1 MSPAVWNVFGLQTG
15 FPMLRRKKQDTATES
30 PDDSYG
36 LGGQRPRALFRLT
49 VAFMVLVVTAFM
61 LVEGWRIWRDYRHA
75 FETAHDSVNN
85 LARATAQHAE
95 DAIRQ
100 VDALTAVLA
109 ERLEGDG
116 MQNINVPR
124 IHALLQQQVAIL
136 PQLHGLFV
144 YDADGDWIVTDK
156 SVTPANANNR
166 DRDYFIYHRTHLDT
180 NVRIGAVV
188 KSRSTD
194 DYIIP
199 VSRRLNGPDGSFA
212 GVMLGTVR
220 VSYFV
225 DYYGDFKI
233 DHMGALVLALKDGT
247 ILTRRPFDATVI
259 GQSLADSV
267 IFTEHL
273 PRGSAGVAEVQA
285 VVDGTRRLY
294 GYRELDTY
302 PLVVEAGLSREF
314 IVQAWR
320 NDVIKTGVILLMMLA
335 GLGGLG
341 VVVLRQLGERM
352 LMEQEIR
359 RAHQA
364 VRDMALTDSLTGLGN
379 RRRLDMVLSVEI
391 ARARRQ
397 GSPLALAML
406 DIDYFKRFNDRYG
419 HPAGD
424 DCLCRVGQVIA
435 QTVRRPADLAVRY
448 GGEEFTILLP
458 DTDAAAAGRIIQS
471 VLDAI
476 RELDIEHRDHPG
488 GRVTASAGLMVSMPA
503 QEVVTPASMIKTA
516 DALLYVAKHK
526 GRDRWYSAESL
537 VAETEPSH

>member
-1 MSPAVWNVFGLQTG
+1 MRRSEKEDTTADPADDALGLV
-15 FPMLRRKKQDTATES
+15 
-30 PDDSYG
+30 
-36 LGGQRPRALFRLT
+36 GQRSRALFRLT
-49 VAFMVLVVTAFM
+49 VSFMLLVVMTFV
-61 LVEGWRIWRDYRHA
+61 LVEGWRIWRDYKHA
-75 FETAHDSVNN
+75 FAAAHDSVTN

-116 MQNINVPR
+116 MENINVPR
-124 IHALLQQQVAIL
+124 IHALLREQASIL

-144 YDADGDWIVTDK
+144 YDADGDWVVTDK
-156 SVTPANANNR
+156 DITPANANNR
-166 DRDYFIYHRTHLDT
+166 DRDYFEYHRTHLDQE
-180 NVRIGAVV
+180 VRIGAVV

-194 DYIIP
+194 DYVIP

-247 ILTRRPFDATVI
+247 IITRRPFDASVI
-259 GQSLADSV
+259 GQSLADSE
-267 IFTEHL
+267 IFTQYL
-273 PRGSAGVAEVQA
+273 PTAGAGVAEVQA

-294 GYRELDTY
+294 GYRQLQTY

-320 NDVIKTGVILLMMLA
+320 NDVIKTGLVLLMLLA

-341 VVVLRQLGERM
+341 MVVLRQLGERF

-379 RRRLDMVLSVEI
+379 RRRLDMVLNVEI

-397 GSPLALAML
+397 GSPLALAMM

-424 DCLCRVGQVIA
+424 ECLCRVAAVIK
-435 QTVRRPADLAVRY
+435 QTVKRPADLAVRY

-458 DTDAAAAGRIIQS
+458 DTDVHAAGRIIQEI
-471 VLDAI
+471 LDAI
-476 RELDIEHRDHPG
+476 RALGIEHLDHPG
-488 GRVTASAGLMVSMPA
+488 GVVTASAGLMVTVPGDDVA
-503 QEVVTPASMIKTA
+503 TPASMIKAA

-537 VAETEPSH
+537 VAETEGVE